1 MSDGMIR
8 VEVAYALP
16 HKQKLISLQVPVGTT
31 LYEAARESGIGEH
44 FEGLDLE
51 RASMGIFGQAEASPK
66 QRVLNEGERVE
77 IYRPL
82 IIDPKE
88 TRKARARKTPRQADA
103 DG

>member
-1 MSDGMIR
+1 MSSDMIR

-31 LYEAARESGIGEH
+31 LFEAACESGIAEH
-44 FEGLDLE
+44 FEGLDLA
-51 RASMGIFGQAEASPK
+51 RAPMGIFGQAEASPK
-66 QRVLNEGERVE
+66 QRVLQDGERVE

-88 TRKARARKTPRQADA
+88 TRKARARKAQRQADA
-103 DG
+103 G

>member
-51 RASMGIFGQAEASPK
+51 RASMGIFGQAEGSPK
-66 QRVLNEGERVE
+66 QRVLNDGDRVE

-88 TRKARARKTPRQADA
+88 TRKARARKTQRQADA
-103 DG
+103 G

>member
-1 MSDGMIR
+1 MIR

-31 LYEAARESGIGEH
+31 LFEAARESGIGEH

-51 RASMGIFGQAEASPK
+51 RAPMGVFGLAEANPK
-66 QRVLNEGERVE
+66 QRVLKDGERVE

-82 IIDPKE
+82 IVDPKE
-88 TRKARARKTPRQADA
+88 TRKARARKRQADA
-103 DG
+103 G